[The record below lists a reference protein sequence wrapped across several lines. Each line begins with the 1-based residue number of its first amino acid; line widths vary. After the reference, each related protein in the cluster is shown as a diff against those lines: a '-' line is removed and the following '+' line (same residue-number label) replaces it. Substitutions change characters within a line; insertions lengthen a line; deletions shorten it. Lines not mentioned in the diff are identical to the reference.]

1 MVKMIYQK
9 ISPLIELHRQITIRL
24 LWFNIRWTRQ
34 PNPVITHWCSTTNP
48 GIIPLHQIQHEVIQA
63 TACDKYFVTFYNI
76 PLVKSIIQNAPPLL
90 NDTESALHV
99 LANALNVR
107 REIPLG

>member
-24 LWFNIRWTRQ
+24 LWFNIPWTRQ

-63 TACDKYFVTFYNI
+63 TACDEYIVTFYNI